1 MKTYLPFLSQEN
13 LIAQCFHWNLKHY
26 ITKMS
31 TIVMAMVVLNFKVG
45 ISRKPSPMLLHYP
58 YFIKLQMQGIL
69 STVYI
74 NMVHKRVETK
84 VKLLFY

>member
-26 ITKMS
+26 YITKISM
-31 TIVMAMVVLNFKVG
+31 IVFNSKVG
-45 ISRKPSPMLLHYP
+45 ISRRPSPMLLHYP

-84 VKLLFY
+84 VKLLFD